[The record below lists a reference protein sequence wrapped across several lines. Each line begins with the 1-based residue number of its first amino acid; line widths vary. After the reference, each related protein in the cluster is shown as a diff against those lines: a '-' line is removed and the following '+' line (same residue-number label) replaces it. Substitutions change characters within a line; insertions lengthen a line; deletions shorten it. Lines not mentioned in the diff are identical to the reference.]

1 MANMSYCRFQNTLCD
16 FEDCLDALDSGK
28 AMSDD
33 EQRAAFWLIKIKV
46 MKKFSYSET
55 RNNPPQL
62 KIKGGARE
70 VIFTTVSCAQ
80 QHHMN

>member
-33 EQRAAFWLIKIKV
+33 EQRAAFWLIKK
-46 MKKFSYSET
+46 
-55 RNNPPQL
+55 
-62 KIKGGARE
+62 ARE
-70 VIFTTVSCAQ
+70 LVKQFEDCSDEEIKEQLSEGDDDY
-80 QHHMN
+80 

>member
-33 EQRAAFWLIKIKV
+33 EQRAAFWLIKQARELVEQFEDYSDEEIK
-46 MKKFSYSET
+46 E
-55 RNNPPQL
+55 QL
-62 KIKGGARE
+62 KSMGE
-70 VIFTTVSCAQ
+70 DY
-80 QHHMN
+80 